1 MFWKPL
7 SESSV
12 VCNYIESSFGLSYLS
27 SKVLRAQLLVVFTR
41 ILYDSYIIHFIY
53 ICHVII
59 IIIIRLRTQ
68 FTTKK
73 TNKTL
78 LTVDFLINFL
88 LITPPP
94 YQKMVYFN
102 EEKIVWIKCRFLL
115 ELLRYSPQ
123 LRQFPLQA
131 LTKVILTDWP
141 FWGAVSRQSVPFFQ
155 FCQLFAL
162 NRYGT

>member
-27 SKVLRAQLLVVFTR
+27 SKVIRAQLSVVFTR
-41 ILYDSYIIHFIY
+41 ILYDSCIIHFIY
-53 ICHVII
+53 ICHAI

-78 LTVDFLINFL
+78 LIVDFLIDFL
-88 LITPPP
+88 LITSPP

-102 EEKIVWIKCRFLL
+102 EEKTV
-115 ELLRYSPQ
+115 
-123 LRQFPLQA
+123 
-131 LTKVILTDWP
+131 
-141 FWGAVSRQSVPFFQ
+141 
-155 FCQLFAL
+155 
-162 NRYGT
+162 

>member
-1 MFWKPL
+1 MGRKCAKSVELNRDKFRLDRDYLSRAKIASISTNLIDKIEHYQKKTDHFLVCSGYLNRMFWKPL

-27 SKVLRAQLLVVFTR
+27 SKVIRAQLLVVFTR

-78 LTVDFLINFL
+78 LIVDFLIDFL
-88 LITPPP
+88 LITSPP

-102 EEKIVWIKCRFLL
+102 EEKIV
-115 ELLRYSPQ
+115 
-123 LRQFPLQA
+123 
-131 LTKVILTDWP
+131 
-141 FWGAVSRQSVPFFQ
+141 
-155 FCQLFAL
+155 
-162 NRYGT
+162 

>member
-1 MFWKPL
+1 MKRKQIIFLVCFGYLNRMFWKPL

-27 SKVLRAQLLVVFTR
+27 SKVIRAQLSVVFTR

-53 ICHVII
+53 ICHAII

-78 LTVDFLINFL
+78 LTVDFFINFL
-88 LITPPP
+88 RIYISTLSENGLF
-94 YQKMVYFN
+94 QRREDCLDKVSFFAR
-102 EEKIVWIKCRFLL
+102 IV
-115 ELLRYSPQ
+115 
-123 LRQFPLQA
+123 
-131 LTKVILTDWP
+131 KV
-141 FWGAVSRQSVPFFQ
+141 
-155 FCQLFAL
+155 
-162 NRYGT
+162 

>member
-1 MFWKPL
+1 MKRKQIIFLVCFGYLNRMFWKPL

-27 SKVLRAQLLVVFTR
+27 SKVIRAQLSVVFTR

-53 ICHVII
+53 ICHAIII
-59 IIIIRLRTQ
+59 IIIIRLRAQ

-78 LTVDFLINFL
+78 LIVDFLIDFL
-88 LITPPP
+88 LITSPP

-102 EEKIVWIKCRFLL
+102 EEKIV
-115 ELLRYSPQ
+115 
-123 LRQFPLQA
+123 
-131 LTKVILTDWP
+131 
-141 FWGAVSRQSVPFFQ
+141 
-155 FCQLFAL
+155 
-162 NRYGT
+162 

>member
-27 SKVLRAQLLVVFTR
+27 SKVIRAQLSVVFTR

-53 ICHVII
+53 ICHAIII

-78 LTVDFLINFL
+78 LIVDFLTDFL
-88 LITPPP
+88 LVTSPP

-102 EEKIVWIKCRFLL
+102 EEKIV
-115 ELLRYSPQ
+115 
-123 LRQFPLQA
+123 
-131 LTKVILTDWP
+131 
-141 FWGAVSRQSVPFFQ
+141 
-155 FCQLFAL
+155 
-162 NRYGT
+162 

>member
-1 MFWKPL
+1 MKRKQIIFLVCFGYLNRMFWKPL

-27 SKVLRAQLLVVFTR
+27 SKVIRAQLSVVFTR

-53 ICHVII
+53 ICHAIIIIII

-78 LTVDFLINFL
+78 LIVDFLIDFL
-88 LITPPP
+88 LITSPP

-102 EEKIVWIKCRFLL
+102 EEKIV
-115 ELLRYSPQ
+115 
-123 LRQFPLQA
+123 
-131 LTKVILTDWP
+131 
-141 FWGAVSRQSVPFFQ
+141 
-155 FCQLFAL
+155 
-162 NRYGT
+162 

>member
-1 MFWKPL
+1 MKRKQIIFLVCFGYLKRTFWKPL

-27 SKVLRAQLLVVFTR
+27 SKVIRAQLSVVFTR

-53 ICHVII
+53 ICHAIIII

-78 LTVDFLINFL
+78 LIVDFLIDFL
-88 LITPPP
+88 LITSPP

-102 EEKIVWIKCRFLL
+102 EEKIV
-115 ELLRYSPQ
+115 
-123 LRQFPLQA
+123 
-131 LTKVILTDWP
+131 
-141 FWGAVSRQSVPFFQ
+141 
-155 FCQLFAL
+155 
-162 NRYGT
+162 

>member
-27 SKVLRAQLLVVFTR
+27 SKVIRAQLSVVFTR

-53 ICHVII
+53 ICHAIIIIIII

-78 LTVDFLINFL
+78 LIVDFLTDFL
-88 LITPPP
+88 LVTSPP

-102 EEKIVWIKCRFLL
+102 EEKIV
-115 ELLRYSPQ
+115 
-123 LRQFPLQA
+123 
-131 LTKVILTDWP
+131 
-141 FWGAVSRQSVPFFQ
+141 
-155 FCQLFAL
+155 
-162 NRYGT
+162 

>member
-12 VCNYIESSFGLSYLS
+12 VRNYIESSFGLSYLS
-27 SKVLRAQLLVVFTR
+27 SEVIRAQLSVVFTR

-53 ICHVII
+53 ICHAII

-78 LTVDFLINFL
+78 LIVDFLTDFL
-88 LITPPP
+88 LVTSPP

-102 EEKIVWIKCRFLL
+102 EEKIV
-115 ELLRYSPQ
+115 
-123 LRQFPLQA
+123 
-131 LTKVILTDWP
+131 
-141 FWGAVSRQSVPFFQ
+141 
-155 FCQLFAL
+155 
-162 NRYGT
+162 